1 MSRVGLRDENITVYF
16 DMDGVLA
23 NFRGYCDER
32 NIKYN
37 PDGVFDEAV
46 DTKMWAE
53 LNKDDHFYYN
63 LPPIEGSVELFKDLN
78 KDYNCEILTA
88 VPRPKW
94 NIVNAVKDKIDWC
107 KDYLG
112 ENVKVNICYRREK
125 QQYAEGRNTILVDD
139 LGKNIDEWERQGG
152 YGILFKDAKSFD
164 RTLIDTIAKRQGIEN
179 NKNIYDKKGKVTEYA
194 YD

>member
-63 LPPIEGSVELFKDLN
+63 LPPIEGSVELFKDLS

-94 NIVNAVKDKIDWC
+94 NIVNAAKDKIDWC

-179 NKNIYDKKGKVTEYA
+179 DKNIYDKKGKVTEYA

>member
-63 LPPIEGSVELFKDLN
+63 LPPIEGSVELFKDLS

-94 NIVNAVKDKIDWC
+94 NIVNAAKDKIDWC

-112 ENVKVNICYRREK
+112 DNVKVNICYRREK

-179 NKNIYDKKGKVTEYA
+179 NKNIYNEKGKVTEYA

>member
-63 LPPIEGSVELFKDLN
+63 LPPIEGSVELFKDLS

-94 NIVNAVKDKIDWC
+94 NIVNAAKDKIDWC

>member
-53 LNKDDHFYYN
+53 LNKNDHFYYN
-63 LPPIEGSVELFKDLN
+63 LPPIEGSVELFKDLS

-94 NIVNAVKDKIDWC
+94 NIVNAAKDKIDWC